1 MRRAAS
7 RIDYVA
13 FEADTVEQHSLSEK
27 TVNHTEK
34 RHAVLLGR
42 HALDRLL
49 IQEQLGLRVRG
60 MRKIERPL
68 DIAREDLHPRLRAQ
82 AV

>member
-27 TVNHTEK
+27 TVDHTEK
-34 RHAVLLGR
+34 R

-49 IQEQLGLRVRG
+49 IQEQRGLRVPG